1 MAKRVRDGDGAPRS
15 ANFRKRDAES
25 DFPRSRDGIIVDG
38 PFSGICSPGIAKNGG
53 RQRSILFS
61 LKILNQSGSS
71 TDLIPV
77 PTAATSGRRPKT
89 MRENRH
95 DDA

>member
-61 LKILNQSGSS
+61 LKILNIKSKRFLRGFDPGPHRGDKRPQTEDHAGE
-71 TDLIPV
+71 
-77 PTAATSGRRPKT
+77 PT
-89 MRENRH
+89 
-95 DDA
+95 